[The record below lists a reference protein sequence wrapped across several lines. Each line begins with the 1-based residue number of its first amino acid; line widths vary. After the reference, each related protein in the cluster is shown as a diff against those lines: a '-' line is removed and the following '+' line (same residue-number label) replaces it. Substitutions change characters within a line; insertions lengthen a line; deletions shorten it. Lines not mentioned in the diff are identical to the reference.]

1 MNSFFRGDSVLSW
14 DKSSASDNVDRLHS
28 SPLSKV
34 QHHPPTAPN
43 SLVSIFAT
51 AFLGGT
57 FPETHGR
64 ILSQTLNEKAVEGDG
79 YDVVEPCTACSTP
92 KWDHKM
98 QLWVIFLNLILTC
111 RK

>member
-1 MNSFFRGDSVLSW
+1 MATVLSW

-34 QHHPPTAPN
+34 PSTIHHQLHPIV
-43 SLVSIFAT
+43 VSIFAT
-51 AFLGGT
+51 AFLGGA

-64 ILSQTLNEKAVEGDG
+64 ILSQTLNEKAAEGDE
-79 YDVVEPCTACSTP
+79 YDVVEPCTACSTA
-92 KWDHKM
+92 KM
-98 QLWVIFLNLILTC
+98 GPQNAALGYSKNLILTG